1 MDHNVFVTLQGS
13 QKCGPSLH
21 GQTQTLRVCRR
32 RLSPGTGSRV
42 PLSCGDK
49 SRHSFDPSVSL
60 SVRLS
65 VCQLV
70 SAVARVAGNEWTCD
84 KWSGA

>member
-1 MDHNVFVTLQGS
+1 M
-13 QKCGPSLH
+13 C
-21 GQTQTLRVCRR
+21 
-32 RLSPGTGSRV
+32 LSPYREVKNVARLYMGRPKPSVCAAADSPWSRV

-49 SRHSFDPSVSL
+49 SRYSFDPSVSL

-65 VCQLV
+65 ACQLV

>member
-1 MDHNVFVTLQGS
+1 M
-13 QKCGPSLH
+13 C
-21 GQTQTLRVCRR
+21 
-32 RLSPGTGSRV
+32 LSPYREVKNVARLYMGRPKPSVCAADSPLVPGPGSPELWR
-42 PLSCGDK
+42 GDK
-49 SRHSFDPSVSL
+49 SRYSFDPSVSL

>member
-1 MDHNVFVTLQGS
+1 MARLYMGRP
-13 QKCGPSLH
+13 KPS
-21 GQTQTLRVCRR
+21 VCAAAD
-32 RLSPGTGSRV
+32 S

-49 SRHSFDPSVSL
+49 SRYSFDPSVSL

-65 VCQLV
+65 ACQLV